1 MKMDLHI
8 LKGLV
13 RPFLDLRI
21 LKGLA
26 DFAEYFNEYHT
37 MWLSFV
43 KAFFQKSAGLVDWR
57 LATWRQELRMRITV
71 VPDAGGADKVCV
83 FAQRSQRQFR
93 LFPRHKPASL
103 RDHAAQILELH
114 ALHHA
119 SAQHNHVRHKQS
131 D

>member
-1 MKMDLHI
+1 MDLHI

-26 DFAEYFNEYHT
+26 DFAEYFSGYHT
-37 MWLSFV
+37 IWLSFV
-43 KAFFQKSAGLVDWR
+43 MAFLEKSAGLVDRR
-57 LATWRQELRMRITV
+57 LATWRQELGMRITV
-71 VPDAGGADKVCV
+71 VPDAGSADKVCV

-119 SAQHNHVRHKQS
+119 SA
-131 D
+131 